1 MMDSPTLALSKREV
15 IGKKVKT
22 LRREGVTP
30 VHMYGSK
37 IVSSSLQAE
46 QKSLGRILLQVGRN
60 VPLNVK
66 VEGLDD
72 ENICFVREVQRHPVT
87 EEILHVDFLRVEAT
101 QTVSVDIPVILE
113 GMAPAVRNLGGT
125 LLQPMQVISV
135 ESLPMNMPASI
146 IIDVSELD
154 DFEKAIR
161 VKDVHI
167 AADVT
172 VLSDESEM
180 VARVVPPRI
189 EEEDVVVG
197 EDEEV
202 LEEGGMSEDEEV
214 NTETE
219 PE

>member
-1 MMDSPTLALSKREV
+1 MMDSPTLALSKRKV

-22 LRREGVTP
+22 LRREGMTP

-37 IVSSSLQAE
+37 IVSCSLQAE

-60 VPLNVK
+60 VPLKVK

-101 QTVSVDIPVILE
+101 QTVSVDIPVVLE
-113 GMAPAVRNLGGT
+113 GMAPAVKNLGGT

-161 VKDVHI
+161 VRDVHI

-172 VLSDESEM
+172 ILSDESEM

-189 EEEDVVVG
+189 EEDVAVG
-197 EDEEV
+197 EDKEV
-202 LEEGGMSEDEEV
+202 LEEGEMSEDEEAS
-214 NTETE
+214 TETE
-219 PE
+219 TE